1 MYFKFTESN
10 EVECSGTA
18 SSKHRKNY
26 NSHQSGL
33 IGSSGIQKQNKT
45 RKNVCVM
52 IDDCNSN
59 VFFYLFRFLIQV
71 KSYKGFAMTVGH
83 R

>member
-1 MYFKFTESN
+1 MGNTEKMTIAISQDRLVLVEFK
-10 EVECSGTA
+10 
-18 SSKHRKNY
+18 
-26 NSHQSGL
+26 
-33 IGSSGIQKQNKT
+33 NKT
-45 RKNVCVM
+45 KHAKNVCVM